1 MNRLAPLVVVVMAG
15 CTDLRDVAPPG
26 EEVSSKAQRITQSAP
41 EADLE
46 AATTANTA
54 LGLALLARHP
64 EGNFI
69 VSPASITAATSML
82 QAGARGDTRTGI
94 VKALQQTLPEAQHHR
109 AMNTLEA
116 AIESRGATAKGKDGK
131 PFRLINTNQ
140 LFGQKGQRFEPA
152 YLDTLA
158 QEYGAG
164 LRLLDFSTDAA
175 RVTIN
180 QWVGQRT
187 EGKIPALF
195 APNSLVG
202 ARLAVVNT
210 LYFNAAWDEVFDR
223 TSTKSHPFTLVDGT
237 EVQVPMMRN
246 TKLRGAKAAVVDG
259 TQVLELLYDGQ
270 DVSLVVVAPPVGRF
284 AAVAAGLDAATLNA
298 LVKQGRGG
306 RFDVRLPKFKFD
318 TSLELAEDL
327 KALGM
332 TNAFDPTKADFSGMT
347 GQPELFIGVAV
358 HQAVIILDES
368 GTEAAAAT
376 GFGAFPTS
384 AAPQPTEVIIDRPF
398 LFFIRDV
405 KTGLVL
411 FAGRV
416 VKPS

>member
-1 MNRLAPLVVVVMAG
+1 MLRSLALVVVVLSSCA
-15 CTDLRDVAPPG
+15 DLRDLAPPG
-26 EEVSSKAQRITQSAP
+26 EDVSSTAQRITQAAP
-41 EADLE
+41 DPDVE
-46 AATTANTA
+46 AASVANTA

-64 EGNFI
+64 DGNFI
-69 VSPASITAATSML
+69 FSPYSITSATSML
-82 QAGARGDTRTGI
+82 EAGARGDTQTGI
-94 VKALQQTLPEAQHHR
+94 IKALKQTLPEAQHHR

-131 PFRLINTNQ
+131 PFRLIATNQ
-140 LFGQKGQRFEPA
+140 LFGQRGQRFEQA
-152 YLDTLA
+152 YLDTLK

-164 LRLLDFSTDAA
+164 IRLLDFSTDAA
-175 RVTIN
+175 RVSIN

-187 EGKIPALF
+187 EGKIPNLF
-195 APNSLVG
+195 APNSLLG

-210 LYFNAAWDEVFDR
+210 LYFNAAWEDVFDKAA
-223 TSTKSHPFTLVDGT
+223 TKPHPFTLLDGAKID
-237 EVQVPMMRN
+237 VAMMRN
-246 TKLRGAKAAVVDG
+246 PKLKGAKAALVDG
-259 TQVLELLYDGQ
+259 TQVLELPYDGQ
-270 DVSLVVVAPPVGRF
+270 DVSLVVVAPPVGKF
-284 AAVAAGLDAATLNA
+284 ADVVGGLDGAKLHGLITRAG
-298 LVKQGRGG
+298 VGG
-306 RFDVRLPKFKFD
+306 YDVRLPKFKFD

-332 TNAFDPTKADFSGMT
+332 THAFDAAKADFSGMT
-347 GQPELFIGVAV
+347 GQPELFVGVAV

-376 GFGAFPTS
+376 GFGTFTTS
-384 AAPQPTEVIIDRPF
+384 VPPPPTEVIIDRPF

-416 VKPS
+416 VNPS